1 MYSED
6 MPLIRDAMRADM
18 EVFRRGVMFAVL
30 SMRQKIVNVP
40 DQMGALFEPDE
51 DNNENPL
58 FGHKWQSWEYI
69 SNNSKCA
76 SLWSRIKQQIP
87 SWGQYPTR
95 GETIIALSAL
105 LEVPGLGIVKGAFIL
120 QLMGFNIACL
130 DGRNAARLGRSER
143 EFETSSAIKARPVSI
158 GRLLDAY
165 VGEFYGEASE
175 FWNAWCE
182 DVAATY
188 GRTPDEISRLH
199 LAIIPHN
206 FVPF

>member
-6 MPLIRDAMRADM
+6 MPPIRDAMRADM

-30 SMRQKIVNVP
+30 SMRQKIILIP

-69 SNNSKCA
+69 SNNSRCA
-76 SLWSRIKQQIP
+76 SLWAKIKAQCPPHGNYP
-87 SWGQYPTR
+87 SSVQTR
-95 GETIIALSAL
+95 HAL
-105 LEVPGLGIVKGAFIL
+105 LDLLQIPGLGIVKAAFVL

-130 DGRNAARLGRSER
+130 DGRNAARLGWNER
-143 EFETSSAIKARPVSI
+143 AFETSAAIKARPVTLF
-158 GRLLDAY
+158 RLVNSYLDN
-165 VGEFYGEASE
+165 FYGEASE

>member
-6 MPLIRDAMRADM
+6 MPPIRDAMRADM

-30 SMRQKIVNVP
+30 SIRQKITLIP
-40 DQMGALFEPDE
+40 DQMGALFDPTE

-58 FGHKWQSWEYI
+58 FGHKWQAWEYI

-76 SLWSRIKQQIP
+76 ALWSKIKEQTSPYSGYP
-87 SWGQYPTR
+87 SRARTR
-95 GETIIALSAL
+95 IALLAL
-105 LEVPGLGIVKGAFIL
+105 LEVPGLGIVKAAFVL
-120 QLMGFNIACL
+120 QLMGFDIACL
-130 DGRNAARLGRSER
+130 DGRNAARLGWSDRT
-143 EFETSSAIKARPVSI
+143 FETSAAIKSRPAT
-158 GRLLDAY
+158 LLKLVDKY
-165 VGEFYGEASE
+165 LDNFYGQAAE

-182 DVAATY
+182 DVAAAY
-188 GRTPDEISRLH
+188 GRTPQEISSLH